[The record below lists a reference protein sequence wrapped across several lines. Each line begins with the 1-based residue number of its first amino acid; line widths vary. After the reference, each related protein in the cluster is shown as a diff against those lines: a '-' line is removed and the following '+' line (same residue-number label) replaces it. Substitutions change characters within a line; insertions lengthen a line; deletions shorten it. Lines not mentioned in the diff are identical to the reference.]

1 MLITHVKPSE
11 LWGKQVRDTNGRVLG
26 VVVAIR
32 SRRGLVRK
40 VVVRRVPRTGKVVTL
55 VTPADTQVDGNIVTL
70 PNATLPARPQLRVV
84 R

>member
-26 VVVAIR
+26 VVVAIG

-40 VVVRRVPRTGKVVTL
+40 VVVRLVPRTGKVTL

>member
-11 LWGKQVRDTNGRVLG
+11 LWGKQVRDTNGHVLG
-26 VVVAIR
+26 VVVAIG

-40 VVVRRVPRTGKVVTL
+40 VVVRRLPRTDKVTL
-55 VTPADTQVDGNIVTL
+55 VPPADTQVDGNIVTL